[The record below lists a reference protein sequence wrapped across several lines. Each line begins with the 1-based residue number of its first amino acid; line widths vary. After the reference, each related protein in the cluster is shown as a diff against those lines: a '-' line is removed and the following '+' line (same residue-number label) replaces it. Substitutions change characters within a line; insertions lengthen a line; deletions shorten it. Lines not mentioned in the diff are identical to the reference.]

1 VCPVNKKASKSNL
14 GAFYQRPGFSTPDL
28 VEILSMDQAE
38 FSRKYKNSPIKRTKL
53 VGLKRNACV
62 ALGNNGDPNAIKALS
77 TALKMTETVIRIH
90 AAWALG
96 VIGGKIPLALL
107 EEALQSEEDQDT
119 IDEIQMSI
127 GEIGIRI
134 SRKEL
139 KNAG

>member
-1 VCPVNKKASKSNL
+1 
-14 GAFYQRPGFSTPDL
+14 
-28 VEILSMDQAE
+28 
-38 FSRKYKNSPIKRTKL
+38 
-53 VGLKRNACV
+53 
-62 ALGNNGDPNAIKALS
+62 
-77 TALKMTETVIRIH
+77 MTETVIRIH

-96 VIGGKIPLALL
+96 MIGGKIPLALL